1 MRHPREKRLRGNG
14 EAGSTIVEMALIL
27 PLFLLLVFGIFE
39 FGRAW
44 LIINTM
50 NHAAREAVRLAVVT
64 PSLTEDYTTE
74 DATGVVDRAN
84 KILTDAGITGAD
96 VHNTAPT
103 APTIGAPL
111 QVTVTIGLTYK
122 WMTGI
127 GPLLGF
133 SFTGAIPLLSQATM
147 CYEPCAGT

>member
-27 PLFLLLVFGIFE
+27 PLFLLLVFGVFE

-64 PSLTEDYTTE
+64 PSLAEDNS
-74 DATGVVDRAN
+74 AVLDRAN
-84 KILTDAGITGAD
+84 TIITDATITGPVD

-103 APTIGAPL
+103 APPEIPGAPL
-111 QVTVTIGLTYK
+111 QVTVTIGLTYN

-133 SFTGAIPLLSQATM
+133 SFTGAIPLTSQATM